1 MATRRN
7 LHGSKHPYNNDE
19 PFEALCCGSWK
30 AIESVRIRNGSMSLI
45 FVEHGCNLQERGP
58 FTNLRIRSR
67 QATLSDCICFLRPGV
82 DICVLSSSQHTQS
95 SDNEMKDPVRIDGR
109 ISSIER
115 KPHESGCS
123 CKFYINFYASQGPLG
138 SVRETLNKEITA
150 VGIDQIFIL
159 QKLSQN
165 FCEDQYYRW
174 DFSEDCSTR
183 QKTKLLLGKILS
195 DLSWLLVATSLKNLS
210 FHVRSVQ
217 NKIVYQILQVVEE
230 SSSSSSHSTLH
241 AANFRVDNDV
251 LVPIVIQFV
260 QDVSISADPDPAVDT
275 TEAEPSPFSD
285 SMGLRRSKRRNVQP
299 ERFLGCDS
307 GSEIDIGYV
316 RSRPYKIDRGK
327 DDELSMPLSIL
338 FGVNALSSKAHAGSE
353 MKSCPLKRN
362 SSGNLIACN
371 SSGNLAACKQKTSS
385 RKVKSGLSERNRQE
399 YPPKLALIPFNEE
412 SDPLSFAYYQFQ
424 AKKPRNH
431 AKELDEISP
440 QHYYTN
446 CYPKVQR
453 KNLSD
458 LEELELE
465 STWEKRSFHKRG
477 PRKKYYHYRRYNS
490 FSGERTYQKRSLHAG
505 AYTDLI
511 NSFLK
516 NIDCT
521 GKEEPQITE
530 QWKEHTQTNGFE
542 NEVPPEEEEEMSETE
557 MLWKEMELAL
567 ASIYVL
573 DDEDSNGV
581 SNASAKVSKEDCQHE
596 YKVDEEVGILC
607 NKCGSVF
614 TEIRD
619 ILPPFMQNTGWN
631 AYDKKINE
639 EDLEHG
645 AAEDSEMDFIRR
657 QGCPDEPLSEE
668 KENVWA
674 LIPEIRKQLHLH
686 QKKAFEFL
694 WKNIAG
700 SLVPDL
706 MKPKSSK
713 IGGCVISHTP
723 GAGKTFL
730 IIAFLVSYLKLFP
743 GKRPLILAPK
753 TTLYTWY
760 KEFIKWKIP
769 VPVYL
774 IHGRR
779 TYRVF
784 KQKSVIF
791 PGAPR
796 PTDDVRHILDC
807 LEKIQKWHAQP
818 SVLVMG
824 YTSFLALMRED
835 SKFAHRKF
843 MAKVLRESP
852 GILVLDEGHN
862 PRSTKSRLRKAL
874 MKVETDLRI
883 LLSGTLFQNNF
894 CEYYNTL
901 CLARPKFVHEVL
913 KVLDPKYKKKKNKL
927 VEKARVL
934 MEARAR
940 KFFLDK
946 IAKKIDSNEEKER
959 MQGLK
964 MLRKITTGFIDV
976 YEGGGAA
983 DTLPGLQ
990 IYTLLMNSTDKQHE
1004 ILVKLHQ
1011 IMSTYHGYPLELELL
1026 ITLGSIHPWL
1036 IKTAVCA
1043 GKFFRDDE
1051 LQELER
1057 YKFDLKRGSKVKFV
1071 LNLVYRVVKKE
1082 KILIFCHNIAPVKL
1096 FLELFEQV
1104 FGWQRGKE
1112 VLVLT
1117 GDLELFERGRVMDK
1131 FEEPGGASRV
1141 LLASITACAEG
1152 ISLTAASRVILLDSE
1167 WNPSKTKQ
1175 AIARAFRPGQQ
1186 KVVYVY
1192 QLLATGTLEE
1202 DKYRRTTWKE
1212 WVSSMIFSEALV
1224 EDPSKWQAEKLEDDI
1239 LREMVE
1245 EDRTKSFHMIMKNEK
1260 ASTVIRGKD

>member
-1 MATRRN
+1 MVTKK
-7 LHGSKHPYNNDE
+7 HFCGSYHPYNDQ

-30 AIESVRIRNGSMSLI
+30 ALKSIRISNGTMRLN
-45 FVEHGCNLQERGP
+45 FMDHGCTLQEKGP
-58 FTNLRIRSR
+58 FTNLRIKSR
-67 QATLSDCICFLRPGV
+67 QATLSDCTCFLRPGV
-82 DICVLSSSQHTQS
+82 DICVLSTLQS
-95 SDNEMKDPVRIDGR
+95 DDEGQDPVWIDAR

-123 CKFYINFYASQGPLG
+123 CKFYINFYTNQGPLG
-138 SVRETLNKEITA
+138 SVTETLNKEIT
-150 VGIDQIFIL
+150 VVEIDKIFIL
-159 QKLSQN
+159 QKIGQN

-174 DFSEDCSTR
+174 DFSKDCSTR
-183 QKTKLLLGKILS
+183 QKTKMLLGKILS
-195 DLSWLLVATSLKNLS
+195 DLSWLLVTSSVKNIS
-210 FHVRSVQ
+210 FDVRSVQ
-217 NKIVYQILQVVEE
+217 SKIVYQILGVVEE

-241 AANFRVDNDV
+241 AANFRVDNGIS
-251 LVPIVIQFV
+251 VPIVVQFA
-260 QDVSISADPDPAVDT
+260 QDDSIRAEPNPTLDKI
-275 TEAEPSPFSD
+275 EAEPSPFSD

-307 GSEIDIGYV
+307 GSEIDVGYV
-316 RSRPYKIDRGK
+316 RTRPYKIDRGE
-327 DDELSMPLSIL
+327 DIELSMPLSLL
-338 FGVNALSSKAHAGSE
+338 FGVNGLRSKAHSRDE
-353 MKSCPLKRN
+353 NISHPRKRN
-362 SSGNLIACN
+362 FSGNLIEYESKA
-371 SSGNLAACKQKTSS
+371 TS
-385 RKVKSGLSERNRQE
+385 RKVKPGVTNRKE
-399 YPPKLALIPFNEE
+399 HPYKPDVPLTEKEIA
-412 SDPLSFAYYQFQ
+412 SLSFDNYQFQ
-424 AKKPRNH
+424 AKNPRNH
-431 AKELDEISP
+431 AKKLDEISP
-440 QHYYTN
+440 QRYYAN
-446 CYPKVQR
+446 NYHKVQK
-453 KNLSD
+453 KNISD

-465 STWEKRSFHKRG
+465 STWERRPVAKSAQKRR
-477 PRKKYYHYRRYNS
+477 YRRNIRYNS

-505 AYTDLI
+505 AYTELI

-521 GKEEPQITE
+521 GKEEPQITD
-530 QWKEHTQTNGFE
+530 QWKEHKTTNLQ
-542 NEVPPEEEEEMSETE
+542 NEMPPDEDEEEMSETE
-557 MLWKEMELAL
+557 ILWKEMELAL
-567 ASIYVL
+567 ASSYVL
-573 DDEDSNGV
+573 DDDEDSNVGGASEKF
-581 SNASAKVSKEDCQHE
+581 SNPECEHE

-607 NKCGSVF
+607 SLCGSVF

-619 ILPPFMQNTGWN
+619 ILPPFMQNTGWS
-631 AYDKKINE
+631 AADKNFSE
-639 EDLEHG
+639 EDLERG
-645 AAEDSEMDFIRR
+645 AAEDSEMDFLRP
-657 QGCPDEPLSEE
+657 QGCPDEPLSE
-668 KENVWA
+668 KNENVWA
-674 LIPEIRKQLHLH
+674 LIPEIRRKLHLH

-700 SLVPDL
+700 SLTPDL
-706 MKPKSSK
+706 IKPKSNK
-713 IGGCVISHTP
+713 LGGCVISHSP

-730 IIAFLVSYLKLFP
+730 MIAFLVSYLKLFP

-784 KQKSVIF
+784 RQKSIIF

-807 LEKIQKWHAQP
+807 LEKIQKWHAHP

-852 GILVLDEGHN
+852 GILILDEGHN

-894 CEYYNTL
+894 CEYFNTL
-901 CLARPKFVHEVL
+901 CLARPKFVNEVL
-913 KVLDPKYKKKKNKL
+913 KVLDPKYKKKKKKL
-927 VEKARVL
+927 VEKARNL

-940 KFFLDK
+940 KFFLDN

-976 YEGGGAA
+976 YEGGGSS

-1043 GKFFRDDE
+1043 NKFFSDEE
-1051 LQELER
+1051 LQDLER
-1057 YKFDLKRGSKVKFV
+1057 YKFDLKKGSKVKFV

-1082 KILIFCHNIAPVKL
+1082 KILLFCHNIAPVKL

-1131 FEEPGGASRV
+1131 FEEPAGESKV

-1152 ISLTAASRVILLDSE
+1152 ISLTAASRVIMLDSE